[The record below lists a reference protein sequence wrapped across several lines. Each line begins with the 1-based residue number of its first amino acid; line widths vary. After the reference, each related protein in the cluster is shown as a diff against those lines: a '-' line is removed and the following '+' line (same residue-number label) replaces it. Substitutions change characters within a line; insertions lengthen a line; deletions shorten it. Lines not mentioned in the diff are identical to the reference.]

1 MVQFGNMPT
10 KLRKKGLEGKL
21 LKVCQDN
28 DVVFMGIFG
37 SFVRDQQKRGSDVDI
52 AIRYR
57 KGARKSLFDLVE
69 LQQILSRIFGRK
81 VDLGEFDC
89 INHYIIDGVK
99 KQMKVIYNESPQ
111 VYPGGLN
118 PTHKVGGL

>member
-1 MVQFGNMPT
+1 MVQFGNIPT
-10 KLRKKGLEGKL
+10 RLRKRGLEGKL

-37 SFVRDQQKRGSDVDI
+37 SFVHGEQKRGSDVDI

-57 KGARKSLFDLVE
+57 KGTQKSLFDLVE
-69 LQQILSRIFGRK
+69 LQQTLSSTFGRK

-89 INHYIIDGVK
+89 INPYIIDEVK
-99 KQMKVIYNESPQ
+99 KQMKVVYKESSSI
-111 VYPGGLN
+111 
-118 PTHKVGGL
+118 

>member
-1 MVQFGNMPT
+1 MVRFGNIPT
-10 KLRKKGLEGKL
+10 RLRKRGLEEKL

-37 SFVRDQQKRGSDVDI
+37 SFVHGEQKRGSDVDI

-57 KGARKSLFDLVE
+57 KGARKSLFDLVG
-69 LQQILSRIFGRK
+69 LQMTLSRTFGRK

-89 INHYIIDGVK
+89 INPYIIDDVK
-99 KQMKVIYNESPQ
+99 RHMKVIYEER
-111 VYPGGLN
+111 
-118 PTHKVGGL
+118 

>member
-1 MVQFGNMPT
+1 VEFAGVEPVMVRLGNIPD
-10 KLRKKGLEGKL
+10 KLRKKGLGERL

-37 SFVRDQQKRGSDVDI
+37 SFVRGEQRRGSDVDI

-69 LQQILSRIFGRK
+69 LQQTLSRILGRK

-89 INHYIIDGVK
+89 INPYIIDDVK
-99 KQMKVIYNESPQ
+99 NQIKVIYEESSQ
-111 VYPGGLN
+111 VYPGG
-118 PTHKVGGL
+118 

>member
-1 MVQFGNMPT
+1 MVQFGNIPT
-10 KLRKKGLEGKL
+10 RLRKRGLEGKL

-37 SFVRDQQKRGSDVDI
+37 SFVRGEQKRGSDVDI

-57 KGARKSLFDLVE
+57 KGAIKSLFDLVE
-69 LQQILSRIFGRK
+69 LQQALSRTFGRK

-89 INHYIIDGVK
+89 INPYIIDEVK
-99 KQMKVIYNESPQ
+99 KQMKVVYEESSSI
-111 VYPGGLN
+111 
-118 PTHKVGGL
+118 

>member
-89 INHYIIDGVK
+89 INQYIIDDVK
-99 KQMKVIYNESPQ
+99 RQMKV
-111 VYPGGLN
+111 VYEER
-118 PTHKVGGL
+118 

>member
-1 MVQFGNMPT
+1 MVQFSNIPM

-21 LKVCQDN
+21 LKVCRDN

-37 SFVRDQQKRGSDVDI
+37 SYVRSEQKRGSDLDI

-57 KGARKSLFDLVE
+57 KGTQKSLFDLVD
-69 LQQILSRIFGRK
+69 LQQALSRTFGRK

-89 INHYIIDGVK
+89 INPYIIDEVK
-99 KQMKVIYNESPQ
+99 KQIKV
-111 VYPGGLN
+111 VYEER
-118 PTHKVGGL
+118 

>member
-1 MVQFGNMPT
+1 MVQFGNIPT
-10 KLRKKGLEGKL
+10 RLRKRGLEGKL

-37 SFVRDQQKRGSDVDI
+37 SFVHGKQKRGSDVDI

-57 KGARKSLFDLVE
+57 KGTQKSLFDLVE
-69 LQQILSRIFGRK
+69 LQQTLSSTFGRK

-89 INHYIIDGVK
+89 INPYIIDEVK
-99 KQMKVIYNESPQ
+99 KQMKVVYEESSSI
-111 VYPGGLN
+111 
-118 PTHKVGGL
+118 